1 MRLSLAALALA
12 LVAASPHA
20 TADILGGWIGPPG
33 TTAANVISAFD
44 DEADGNVAPAY
55 LIGGPATG
63 LETANGMSYSSDDGT
78 LLVADF
84 YGQQVKVFAPGTVGD
99 SPPLRT
105 FSHGS
110 ILQPLMAVALPGHD
124 EIAVVNFAFIQYY
137 PRDADGT
144 VAPLRSTAYAPG
156 LLDNL
161 SSLVYLPAFDQVAV
175 GDGYTAGGGGSA
187 GEVLLF
193 DRTAAGTTPP
203 ARRIAGP
210 LTRLGAFVVGLAHDP
225 VNAELFVLAAN
236 ADGTASIQVFEDDA
250 SGDVAPIRS
259 IEGAATAMA
268 NVGSLAYYP
277 LRDQLLVASGAYN
290 DVPRLLAFPR
300 LASGNVAPERTIS
313 GPATG
318 VGSPNGWTGVVGVP
332 PVQLFRHGFE

>member
-78 LLVADF
+78 VIVADF

-99 SPPLRT
+99 SAPLRT

-110 ILQPLMAVALPGHD
+110 ILQPRMAVALPGHD
-124 EIAVVNFAFIQYY
+124 EIALVNFAFIQYY

-161 SSLVYLPAFDQVAV
+161 SSLAYLPAFDQVAV
-175 GDGYTAGGGGSA
+175 GDGYTPGGGSSA
-187 GEVLLF
+187 GEVLFF

-203 ARRIAGP
+203 VRRIAGP

-225 VNAELFVLAAN
+225 VNGELFVLAAN
-236 ADGTASIQVFEDDA
+236 ADDTATIQVFRDDA
-250 SGDVAPIRS
+250 SGD
-259 IEGAATAMA
+259 
-268 NVGSLAYYP
+268 VGSLAYYP

-300 LASGNVAPERTIS
+300 LANGNVAPERMIS